1 MAVTEHAI
9 VSNAHETIAA
19 AATGT
24 QEHDV
29 SDMLDLWA
37 HKWTPILNRVSWG
50 ADSGGLSIE
59 WVSEHLGYHY
69 VESSGTFASG
79 GTTFVVVSGGTGL
92 VASTTLVKQVQAGTL
107 LYAYGAA
114 SSTTS
119 ADCFLVVASVGDAS
133 ARVVTVEQLSSDLTH
148 GGTLAAGTKFYILGH
163 YANEGSD
170 PFPDSTRPRSM
181 LSNNFSILRKDVKIT
196 GSMAATDMYA
206 VDNEPR
212 HQIAMRLLEM
222 QLDRERALLLSKSR
236 ARSTTVASYMKGC
249 YDFLDDYESSDWV
262 DASTTTL
269 TESALNDL
277 VSNIWDQGGSPSIF
291 FGHKDQ
297 IRKFTQWDQAR
308 VRTTPDAKMSGHHV
322 TKYLTDIGEEIEL
335 IPMRKWPTNVA
346 MVLSLDK
353 IKLHAKK
360 GRKLIMEKLAKVGDY
375 DRWQMLSEFSMKME
389 GYDKG
394 YHGMFNK
401 LS

>member
-1 MAVTEHAI
+1 MAVSENAI
-9 VSNAHETIAA
+9 LANANTTIGQTAL
-19 AATGT
+19 TM
-24 QEHDV
+24 ERDV

-50 ADSGGLSIE
+50 ADSGGLAVE
-59 WVSEHLGYHY
+59 WISEHLGYHY
-69 VESSGTFASG
+69 IESSGTLASNG
-79 GTTFVVVSGGTGL
+79 GEIVIVSGGSGIN
-92 VASTTLVKQVQAGTL
+92 ASDVLTKQLQAGSL

-114 SSTTS
+114 SATTS
-119 ADCFLVVASVGDAS
+119 ADSWLVVLTVGSTS
-133 ARVVTVEQLSSDLTH
+133 ARTVSVSSLVAGGGQL
-148 GGTLAAGTKFYILGH
+148 AEATKFYILGH
-163 YANEGSD
+163 YVNEGSE
-170 PFPDSTRPRSM
+170 PFPDTSRPRSV
-181 LSNNFSILRKDVKIT
+181 LTNNFSILRKDVKIT

-206 VDNEPR
+206 VENEPR
-212 HQIAMRLLEM
+212 HQIAMRLMEM
-222 QLDRERALLLSKSR
+222 QLDRERSMLMSKAESR
-236 ARSTTVASYMKGC
+236 SSTVAGMMKGV

-277 VSNIWDQGGSPSIF
+277 VSNIWDQGGSPDVF

-308 VRTTPDAKMSGHHV
+308 VRTTPDSKLAGHHV
-322 TKYLTDIGEEIEL
+322 TRYLTDIGEEIEL

-353 IKLHAKK
+353 IKLRAKK

-375 DRWQMLSEFSMKME
+375 DRWQMISEYTLECK

-401 LS
+401 LT

>member
-1 MAVTEHAI
+1 MAVSDHAI
-9 VSNAHETIAA
+9 VSNAQTTIMA

-24 QEHDV
+24 EKHDV

-50 ADSGGLSIE
+50 ADSGALKIE

-69 VESSGTFASG
+69 IESSGAFASG
-79 GTTFVVVSGGTGL
+79 GTTIVIVSGGTGL
-92 VASTTLVKQVQAGTL
+92 AASTTLAKQVQAGTL

-119 ADCFLVVASVGDAS
+119 ADCFLVVASVGSTS
-133 ARVVTVEQLSSDLTH
+133 ARVVTVEALSDLAQ
-148 GGTLAAGTKFYILGH
+148 GGQLAAGTKFYILGH

-170 PFPDSTRPRSM
+170 PFPDTTRPRSM

-206 VDNEPR
+206 VENEPR

-222 QLDRERALLLSKSR
+222 QLDRERALLLSKSATR
-236 ARSTTVASYMKGC
+236 TADVASYMKGC

-269 TESALNDL
+269 TEAALNDL
-277 VSNIWDQGGSPSIF
+277 VSNIWDQGGSPDVF

-308 VRTTPDAKMSGHHV
+308 VRTTPDSKLAGHHV
-322 TKYLTDIGEEIEL
+322 TRYLTDIGEEIEL
-335 IPMRKWPTNVA
+335 IPMRKWPTNIA

-353 IKLHAKK
+353 IKLRAKK
-360 GRKLIMEKLAKVGDY
+360 GRKLVMEKLAKVGDY
-375 DRWQMLSEFSMKME
+375 DRWQMLSEFSLEMK

-401 LS
+401 LT

>member
-1 MAVTEHAI
+1 MAVSENAI
-9 VSNAHETIAA
+9 LANANTTIGQTAL
-19 AATGT
+19 TM
-24 QEHDV
+24 ERDV

-50 ADSGGLSIE
+50 ADSGGLAVE
-59 WVSEHLGYHY
+59 WISEHLGYHY
-69 VESSGTFASG
+69 IESSGALASG
-79 GTTFVVVSGGTGL
+79 GGEIVIVSGGSGL
-92 VASTTLVKQVQAGTL
+92 SASGLLTKQLQAGSL

-114 SSTTS
+114 SAVTS
-119 ADCFLVVASVGDAS
+119 ADAFLVVLTVGSTS
-133 ARVVTVEQLSSDLTH
+133 ARTVSVSALVDQ
-148 GGTLAAGTKFYILGH
+148 GGEIAAGTKFYILGH
-163 YANEGSD
+163 YVNEGSE
-170 PFPDSTRPRSM
+170 PFPDTSRPRSV
-181 LSNNFSILRKDVKIT
+181 LTNNFSILRKDVKIT

-206 VDNEPR
+206 VENEPR
-212 HQIAMRLLEM
+212 HQIAMRLMEM
-222 QLDRERALLLSKSR
+222 QLDRERSMLMSKTEAR
-236 ARSTTVASYMKGC
+236 ASTVAGMMKGV

-269 TESALNDL
+269 TEAALNDL
-277 VSNIWDQGGSPSIF
+277 VSNIWDQGGSPDVF

-308 VRTTPDAKMSGHHV
+308 VRTTPDSKLAGHHV
-322 TKYLTDIGEEIEL
+322 TRYLTDIGEEIEL

-353 IKLHAKK
+353 IKLRAKK

-375 DRWQMLSEFSMKME
+375 DRWQMISEYTLECK

-401 LS
+401 LT

>member
-1 MAVTEHAI
+1 MAVSENAI
-9 VSNAHETIAA
+9 LANANTTIGQTAL
-19 AATGT
+19 TM
-24 QEHDV
+24 ERDV

-50 ADSGGLSIE
+50 ADSGGLAVE
-59 WVSEHLGYHY
+59 WISEHLGYHY
-69 VESSGTFASG
+69 IESSGTLASNG
-79 GTTFVVVSGGTGL
+79 GEIVIVSGGSGIN
-92 VASTTLVKQVQAGTL
+92 ASDVLTKQLQAGSL

-114 SSTTS
+114 SATTS
-119 ADCFLVVASVGDAS
+119 ADSWLVVLTVGSTS
-133 ARVVTVEQLSSDLTH
+133 ARTVSVSSLVAGGGQL
-148 GGTLAAGTKFYILGH
+148 AEATKFYILGH
-163 YANEGSD
+163 YVNEGSE
-170 PFPDSTRPRSM
+170 PFPDTSRPRSV
-181 LSNNFSILRKDVKIT
+181 LTNNFSILRKDVKIT

-206 VDNEPR
+206 VENEPR
-212 HQIAMRLLEM
+212 HQIAMRLMEM
-222 QLDRERALLLSKSR
+222 QLDRERSMLMSKAESR
-236 ARSTTVASYMKGC
+236 SSTVAGMMKGV

-269 TESALNDL
+269 TEAALNDL
-277 VSNIWDQGGSPSIF
+277 VSNIWDQGGSPDVF

-308 VRTTPDAKMSGHHV
+308 VRTTPDSKLAGHHV
-322 TKYLTDIGEEIEL
+322 TRYLTDIGEEIEL

-353 IKLHAKK
+353 IKLRAKK

-375 DRWQMLSEFSMKME
+375 DRWQMISEYTLECK

-401 LS
+401 LT

>member
-1 MAVTEHAI
+1 MVAENAI
-9 VSNAHETIAA
+9 LSGSNNTIGQAA
-19 AATGT
+19 LTM
-24 QEHDV
+24 ERDV

-50 ADSGGLSIE
+50 ADSGGLAVE
-59 WVSEHLGYHY
+59 WISEHLGYGY
-69 VESSGTFASG
+69 IETSGALASG
-79 GTTFVVVSGGTGL
+79 GVDLTIVSGGGG
-92 VASTTLVKQVQAGTL
+92 VNASDVLAKQLQAGTL
-107 LYAYGAA
+107 LYAYA
-114 SSTTS
+114 SGSNTDDMF
-119 ADCFLVVASVGDAS
+119 AV
-133 ARVVTVEQLSSDLTH
+133 VVTVGSTTARSVQISYLQAH
-148 GGTLAAGTKFYILGH
+148 GDEIASGSKFYIVGH
-163 YANEGSD
+163 YVNEGSD
-170 PFPDSTRPRSM
+170 PFPDTSRPRNV
-181 LSNNFSILRKDVKIT
+181 LTNNFSILRKDVKIT

-206 VDNEPR
+206 VENEPR

-222 QLDRERALLLSKSR
+222 QLERERSLLLSKTE
-236 ARSTTVASYMKGC
+236 ARSSTVAGMMKGV

-277 VSNIWDQGGSPSIF
+277 VSNVWDQGGSPDIF

-308 VRTTPDAKMSGHHV
+308 VRTAPDAKMAGHHV

-335 IPMRKWPTNVA
+335 IPMRKWPVNIA

-353 IKLHAKK
+353 IKLRAKK

-375 DRWQMLSEFSMKME
+375 DRWQMLSEFSLEMK

-401 LS
+401 LT

>member
-1 MAVTEHAI
+1 MAVSENAI
-9 VSNAHETIAA
+9 LANANTTIGQTAL
-19 AATGT
+19 TM
-24 QEHDV
+24 ERDV

-50 ADSGGLSIE
+50 ADSGGLAVE
-59 WVSEHLGYHY
+59 WISEHLGYHY
-69 VESSGTFASG
+69 IESSGTLASNG
-79 GTTFVVVSGGTGL
+79 GEIVIVSGGSGIN
-92 VASTTLVKQVQAGTL
+92 ASDVLTKQLQAGSL

-114 SSTTS
+114 SATASADSWLVVLTVGSTS
-119 ADCFLVVASVGDAS
+119 ARTVSVSSLVA
-133 ARVVTVEQLSSDLTH
+133 
-148 GGTLAAGTKFYILGH
+148 GGGQLAAATKFYILGH
-163 YANEGSD
+163 YVNEGSE
-170 PFPDSTRPRSM
+170 PFPDTSRPRSV
-181 LSNNFSILRKDVKIT
+181 LTNNFSILRKDVKIT

-206 VDNEPR
+206 VENEPR
-212 HQIAMRLLEM
+212 HQIAMRLMEM
-222 QLDRERALLLSKSR
+222 QLDRERSMLMSKAESR
-236 ARSTTVASYMKGC
+236 SSTVAGMMKGV

-277 VSNIWDQGGSPSIF
+277 VSNIWDQGGSPDVF

-308 VRTTPDAKMSGHHV
+308 VRTTPDSKLAGHHV
-322 TKYLTDIGEEIEL
+322 TRYLTDIGEEIEL

-353 IKLHAKK
+353 IKLRAKK

-375 DRWQMLSEFSMKME
+375 DRWQMISEYTLECK

-401 LS
+401 LT